1 MSIPYAEIPLLSFV
15 PAGSGSNPKSS
26 HAETGTGMI
35 PVPLAPAGIA
45 LYALVNSLV
54 FCLYGYDKHTARVG
68 GRRIPEYTLLGAALC
83 GPFGAYGAMLL
94 FRHKTLKM
102 KFYLVPVFML
112 IHIAG
117 ILYMAGALVSSSV

>member
-1 MSIPYAEIPLLSFV
+1 
-15 PAGSGSNPKSS
+15 
-26 HAETGTGMI
+26 MI